1 MCGHLVPVSVMSTV
15 CCGLVMVGVMSC
27 VAAGG
32 GSYSFYSLPRAAFVV
47 FRPREHE
54 DLSSDGVLGGGG
66 RPGPAL

>member
-1 MCGHLVPVSVMSTV
+1 MPRLGEAATASTV
-15 CCGLVMVGVMSC
+15 
-27 VAAGG
+27 
-32 GSYSFYSLPRAAFVV
+32 YSLPRAAFDV